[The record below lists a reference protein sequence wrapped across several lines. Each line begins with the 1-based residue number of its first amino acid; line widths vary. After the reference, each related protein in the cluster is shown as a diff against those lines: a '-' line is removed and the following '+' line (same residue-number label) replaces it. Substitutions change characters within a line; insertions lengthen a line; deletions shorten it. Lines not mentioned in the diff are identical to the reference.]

1 MSVSFPSRYD
11 FTHTTSQLVLSY
23 VMCSNQLLCG
33 FRSANSYRPVPP
45 YIRSVTRDLKNYI
58 AKNSP
63 RKIPVGYSAA
73 DVRDILADSW
83 AYLSCDIDGKSDDM
97 SRIDFFGLNSY
108 SWCGGDATFSSSG
121 YDKLVSQFSK
131 TTIPVFFSEYGCNKV
146 LPRVFDEVQS
156 VYGAEMTK
164 VMSGGLVYEY
174 YQQVENNYGLVWIYD
189 NGTAELRTDY
199 DNLQKQFNKLDSK
212 ALQSENVTA
221 TKLESPTC
229 KGSLIQS
236 STFTKDF
243 DIPTVPKGGQ
253 KLIDSGVSKPNNGK
267 MVKVTD
273 TKVTQDVY
281 GSNGKLIPNLS
292 IKPLPNDQSNTPGG
306 SETSGGSATGSAG
319 GASPTKEGGAVCLSI
334 SGSVAITAFSLL
346 MYGLAF

>member
-1 MSVSFPSRYD
+1 MSLPFQGFVI
-11 FTHTTSQLVLSY
+11 SQYWYPASAIY
-23 VMCSNQLLCG
+23 VVCSEGLLCG
-33 FRSANSYRPVPP
+33 FRLADCYRPVPP

-58 AKNSP
+58 AKHSP

-83 AYLSCDIDGKSDDM
+83 AYLSCNIDGKSDDM

-108 SWCGGDATFSSSG
+108 SWCGTDATFSSSG
-121 YDKLVSQFSK
+121 YDKLVTQFSK

-146 LPRVFDEVQS
+146 LPRVFDEVPS
-156 VYGAEMTK
+156 VYGAEMSK

-174 YQQVENNYGLVWIYD
+174 YQQVDNNYGLVWIYD

-199 DNLQKQFNKLDSK
+199 DNLQKQYNKLDSK
-212 ALQSENVTA
+212 ALQSGNVTA
-221 TKLESPTC
+221 TKLESPSC

-243 DIPTVPKGGQ
+243 SIPTIPKGGQ
-253 KLIDSGVSKPNNGK
+253 KLIDDGVSKPNNGK
-267 MVKVTD
+267 IVKVTD
-273 TKVTQDVY
+273 TKVTQEVY
-281 GSNGKLIPNLS
+281 GSNGKLITDLS

-306 SETSGGSATGSAG
+306 SETSGGSATDSAG
-319 GASPTKEGGAVCLSI
+319 GASPTGKGAAVCLGI
-334 SGSVAITAFSLL
+334 SGSVAITAITVLI
-346 MYGLAF
+346 YGLAF